1 MHTSNI
7 AKMDIYYLRFQKW
20 PLVQL
25 LPYQTEG
32 SPSNYVTVQ
41 RHRMLMRQSTL
52 TEIERLQE
60 RW

>member
-1 MHTSNI
+1 
-7 AKMDIYYLRFQKW
+7 MDIYYLRFQKW